1 MRRSVRASPIGKLS
15 FLAAGWRSMF
25 GDVQSACR
33 GWVMGSLQEPVGS
46 SLRSSNSAGV
56 KSDPRAQAHGGD
68 AYSGAPQELPA
79 VEVHRFRR
87 GLTVGDSPLR
97 WKDDV
102 SHGSSSDT
110 QLGLAG
116 SNVRGKVIEGT
127 PGQCRLTVGDSPLRW
142 KDDVSHGSSS
152 DTQLG
157 LAGSNVRGKVI
168 EAPNTACRRPRT
180 PLPPHGCSA
189 SGLHAGQEVVGLRGS
204 FLR

>member
-1 MRRSVRASPIGKLS
+1 
-15 FLAAGWRSMF
+15 
-25 GDVQSACR
+25 
-33 GWVMGSLQEPVGS
+33 MGSLQEPVGS

-127 PGQCRLTVGDSPLRW
+127 PGQCTPA
-142 KDDVSHGSSS
+142 
-152 DTQLG
+152 T
-157 LAGSNVRGKVI
+157 
-168 EAPNTACRRPRT
+168 PRMFRF
-180 PLPPHGCSA
+180 
-189 SGLHAGQEVVGLRGS
+189 GLHAGQEVVGLRGS